1 MIHTF
6 KAVGQPMLLDV
17 GSGAVHA
24 IDDMAFDVLEMWN
37 DHMPE
42 EIRDALKEKYTAQ
55 ELDEVIGELK
65 QLEELGAL
73 NAPDNYD
80 DVKQVT
86 EPGVVKSMCLHA
98 AHDCNLRCK
107 YCFAATGDFC
117 MGERKLLPYEV
128 GKAAIDWLVAHSGK
142 RVNLELDFFG
152 GEPLMNFEVCKQ
164 LVAYARSIE
173 KEHNKNFRFTMT
185 TNGIGIT
192 DEVIDWC
199 NKECH
204 NVVLSLD
211 GRKEVNDRFRVD
223 LAGNGS

>member
-37 DHMPE
+37 DHTPE

-55 ELDEVIGELK
+55 ELDEVISELK

-80 DVKQVT
+80 DVKQLT

-117 MGERKLLPYEV
+117 MGER
-128 GKAAIDWLVAHSGK
+128 
-142 RVNLELDFFG
+142 
-152 GEPLMNFEVCKQ
+152 
-164 LVAYARSIE
+164 
-173 KEHNKNFRFTMT
+173 
-185 TNGIGIT
+185 
-192 DEVIDWC
+192 
-199 NKECH
+199 
-204 NVVLSLD
+204 
-211 GRKEVNDRFRVD
+211 
-223 LAGNGS
+223 

>member
-37 DHMPE
+37 DHTPE
-42 EIRDALKEKYTAQ
+42 EIRDALKEKCTAQ
-55 ELDEVIGELK
+55 ELDEVISELK

-107 YCFAATGDFC
+107 YCFAATGDFAWVSASC
-117 MGERKLLPYEV
+117 CPTRSARRRLTGWWRTPASASIWSWTSS
-128 GKAAIDWLVAHSGK
+128 AAN
-142 RVNLELDFFG
+142 R
-152 GEPLMNFEVCKQ
+152 
-164 LVAYARSIE
+164 
-173 KEHNKNFRFTMT
+173 
-185 TNGIGIT
+185 
-192 DEVIDWC
+192 
-199 NKECH
+199 
-204 NVVLSLD
+204 
-211 GRKEVNDRFRVD
+211 
-223 LAGNGS
+223 

>member
-6 KAVGQPMLLDV
+6 QAVGQPMLLDV

-37 DHMPE
+37 DHTPE

-107 YCFAATGDFC
+107 YCFAASASCCRTRSARRRLTGWWHT
-117 MGERKLLPYEV
+117 PASASIWSWTSS
-128 GKAAIDWLVAHSGK
+128 AAN
-142 RVNLELDFFG
+142 R
-152 GEPLMNFEVCKQ
+152 
-164 LVAYARSIE
+164 
-173 KEHNKNFRFTMT
+173 
-185 TNGIGIT
+185 
-192 DEVIDWC
+192 
-199 NKECH
+199 
-204 NVVLSLD
+204 
-211 GRKEVNDRFRVD
+211 
-223 LAGNGS
+223 